1 MSSRVFV
8 TNQPTVVD
16 PSRAAI
22 ALRNVGAF
30 ILRYSLVFFLL
41 LFGALKWT
49 PAEANGIQ
57 PMVSH
62 SPLFFWLYPAFG
74 VQRGSEVIG
83 VIELILGVL
92 IGLRRWSPRL
102 SAIGSLGA
110 SVMFVITLSFLV
122 TTPNIGEGAPF
133 LLKDITLLGAA
144 LWTAS
149 EALAR
154 QENPT
159 RVPE

>member
-1 MSSRVFV
+1 MS
-8 TNQPTVVD
+8 TTMKIGN
-16 PSRAAI
+16 RAAARTPVSGSV
-22 ALRNVGAF
+22 ALAKVGAF

-41 LFGALKWT
+41 FFGALKWT
-49 PAEANGIQ
+49 VAEANGIQ

-62 SPLFFWLYPAFG
+62 SPFFFWLYPAFG
-74 VQRGSEVIG
+74 VQRGSELIG
-83 VIELILGVL
+83 VVELIIGLL

-110 SVMFVITLSFLV
+110 SVMFVITVSFLF

-149 EALAR
+149 EALDGTPR
-154 QENPT
+154 
-159 RVPE
+159 